1 MVVCNSGF
9 FSLQLVD
16 VLILQ
21 VCFRKLATF
30 GNFLV
35 KGTLIVDA
43 HLHAARVKD
52 VELHLG
58 QAAIIRASRAIKQT
72 LFHLL

>member
-1 MVVCNSGF
+1 MFYLYKFASESWLLLEIFN
-9 FSLQLVD
+9 
-16 VLILQ
+16 
-21 VCFRKLATF
+21 
-30 GNFLV
+30 V

-43 HLHAARVKD
+43 HLQGARVKD

-58 QAAIIRASRAIKQT
+58 QAAIIRVSRAMKQT